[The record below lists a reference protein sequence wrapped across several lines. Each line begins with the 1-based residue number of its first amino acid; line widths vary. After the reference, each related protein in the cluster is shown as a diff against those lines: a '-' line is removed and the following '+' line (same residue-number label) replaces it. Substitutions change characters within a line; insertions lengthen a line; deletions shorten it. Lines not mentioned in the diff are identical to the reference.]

1 MRIVKIIDFA
11 RKGNLVR
18 FFLGADD
25 CMDYTGDDWND
36 APYDCNSEI
45 VDSEYITGYRDIGFP
60 FDSLVLEPC
69 DGFLNTP
76 YSKDDM
82 KYRNV
87 PCIVVVPKH
96 LLNYKNY
103 NFLREF
109 DPGVFAYYAGS
120 NDPDIKKF
128 YFGDHMEPRRYEK
141 EN

>member
-1 MRIVKIIDFA
+1 MKIIDFA

-36 APYDCNSEI
+36 APYDCNAEN
-45 VDSEYITGYRDIGFP
+45 VYEEYVTGYRNIAFP

-69 DGFLNTP
+69 NGFLNSP

-96 LLNYKNY
+96 LINYK
-103 NFLREF
+103 FMHEF
-109 DPGVFAYYAGS
+109 DERVFAYYAAS
-120 NDPDIKKF
+120 NNPDIKKF

>member
-1 MRIVKIIDFA
+1 MKIIDFA

-36 APYDCNSEI
+36 APYDCNAEN
-45 VDSEYITGYRDIGFP
+45 VYEEYVTGYRNIAFP

-69 DGFLNTP
+69 NGFLNSP

-87 PCIVVVPKH
+87 PCIVVVHKH
-96 LLNYKNY
+96 LINYKFMN
-103 NFLREF
+103 EF
-109 DPGVFAYYAGS
+109 DPGVFAYYAAS
-120 NDPDIKKF
+120 NNPDIKKF